1 MPVRA
6 HPKRFVLA
14 LLLLSLGAGRLLPLA
29 PASPSAPTWL
39 IVPGVRAGPLTAN
52 TDLHSLVQMFGSVNA
67 REAEVRLGEGEPRS
81 GVVIFPRDPARR
93 AEIQW
98 KEPNRKRLPEAII
111 VTADETYKSLWRTQ
125 QGITLG
131 TTLRELQQ
139 LNGRPFMLTGFDW
152 DGGGIVTSWR
162 GGRLE
167 KALGEKLMLVLQPAD
182 PDRVRALGRAY
193 ATVSGYQKIRSDYW
207 VMQKLN
213 PRVYQMVVSF

>member
-1 MPVRA
+1 MRA
-6 HPKRFVLA
+6 PAPRFVLG
-14 LLLLSLGAGRLLPLA
+14 LLQLSLGAVMPLPLA
-29 PASPSAPTWL
+29 PAAPTAPTWL
-39 IVPGVRAGPLTAN
+39 IVPGVRAGPVTAN
-52 TDLHSLVQMFGSVNA
+52 TDLRRLVQMFGSANV

-81 GVVIFPRDPARR
+81 GAVIFPRDPARR

-98 KEPNRKRLPEAII
+98 KEPNQKRFPEAII

-162 GGRLE
+162 GGRLA
-167 KALGEKLMLVLQPAD
+167 KAFGEKLMLKLQPAN
-182 PDRVRALGRAY
+182 PDRVRTLGRAY